1 MIKTNSR
8 KAIFSVILL
17 AVFLIPCLL
26 LLTACGGGKP
36 EAKVDASIANVE
48 GITVTLEKTT
58 RKEFKEGEDS
68 ATRVEQFAQYG
79 ELDQINVLVSGT
91 VSKADCDANATAMD
105 SEGNPVVD
113 GSDTPINYYTDFF
126 ELQLLIPDGA
136 TMFLAS
142 DGLPAKPVAE
152 IENVENGYV
161 IVETQ
166 WLLGNPG
173 SWNICGNAETQDGYF
188 YYSFIDDS
196 GEVVDEFFVRV
207 AYDVEFVD

>member
-1 MIKTNSR
+1 MTKTKSK

-36 EAKVDASIANVE
+36 EAKVDASIAKVG
-48 GITVTLEKTT
+48 GITVTLEDTT
-58 RKEFKEGEDS
+58 RKEFKDGEDL
-68 ATRVEQFAQYG
+68 AGRVEQFAKYG
-79 ELDQINVLVSGT
+79 ELDQINVKVSGT

-105 SEGNPVVD
+105 AEGNPVEA
-113 GSDTPINYYTDFF
+113 GSETPVNYYTDFF
-126 ELQLLIPDGA
+126 ELQFLIPEDA
-136 TMFLAS
+136 TQFLAS
-142 DGLPAKPVAE
+142 DGLPAKPIAE
-152 IENVENGYV
+152 IENTENGYV

-188 YYSFIDDS
+188 YYSFLNDEGD
-196 GEVVDEFFVRV
+196 VVDEFFVRV
-207 AYDVEFVD
+207 VYDVEFVA